1 MEDCRGCAAVHRSSN
16 NLKLVVVMTTKVKIN
31 SGKWTGGGL
40 ISGAAMRGMDNT
52 TSIGGEGQ
60 DVWCGGEIKMIVA
73 VTCG

>member
-1 MEDCRGCAAVHRSSN
+1 
-16 NLKLVVVMTTKVKIN
+16 MTTKVKIN